1 MENLIEIKDLYKTYS
16 ENNGLFGAKKE
27 PVCALKGINLKIKKG
42 EILALVGESGCGKS
56 TLGNCILKL
65 LDATSGE
72 IFFKGENILNYNKK
86 QTKAFRKSAQMIF
99 QNPYS
104 SLNPKMK
111 IKEILEEP
119 LKIHKEKNIK
129 EKVLETIS
137 MCGLNP
143 NDLKKYPHEFS
154 GGQRQ
159 RVAIARALVLKPEF
173 IVADEPISALD
184 VSIAAQIINLLIELK
199 DKLNLTFLFISHDLN
214 IVKYISN
221 RIAILNRGI
230 IVEEG
235 LTDEIF
241 ENPKDD
247 YTKLLLGSI
256 PKINL

>member
-1 MENLIEIKDLYKTYS
+1 MENLIEIKNLYKTYS
-16 ENNGLFGAKKE
+16 DDTGFFSAKKE
-27 PVCALKGINLKIKKG
+27 PVHALKGINLEIKKG

-65 LDATSGE
+65 LDVTSGE
-72 IFFKGENILNYNKK
+72 ILFEGENILNYDKK
-86 QTKAFRKSAQMIF
+86 QTKAFRKQAQMIF

-119 LKIHKEKNIK
+119 LKIHGIKNKKET
-129 EKVLETIS
+129 VYETIKL
-137 MCGLNP
+137 CGLNQ

-159 RVAIARALVLKPEF
+159 RIAIARALVLKPKF

-184 VSIAAQIINLLIELK
+184 VSIAAQIINLFIELK
-199 DKLNLTFLFISHDLN
+199 NKLDLTFLFISHDLN
-214 IVKYISN
+214 IVKYISE
-221 RIAILNRGI
+221 RTAVLNKGK
-230 IVEEG
+230 IVEMG
-235 LTDEIF
+235 STDEIF
-241 ENPKDD
+241 KNPKDD

-256 PKINL
+256 PKVDF

>member
-1 MENLIEIKDLYKTYS
+1 MENLIEIKNLYKTYS
-16 ENNGLFGAKKE
+16 DDTGFFSAKKE
-27 PVCALKGINLKIKKG
+27 PVHALKGINLEIKKG

-65 LDATSGE
+65 LNVTSGE
-72 IFFKGENILNYNKK
+72 ILFEGENILNYDKK
-86 QTKAFRKSAQMIF
+86 QTKAFRKQAQMIF

-119 LKIHKEKNIK
+119 LKIHGIKNKKET
-129 EKVLETIS
+129 VYETIKF
-137 MCGLNP
+137 CGLNQ

-159 RVAIARALVLKPEF
+159 RIAIARALVLKPKF

-199 DKLNLTFLFISHDLN
+199 DKLDLTFLFISHDLN
-214 IVKYISN
+214 IVKYISE
-221 RIAILNRGI
+221 RTAVLNKGK
-230 IVEEG
+230 IVEMG
-235 LTDEIF
+235 STDEIF

-256 PKINL
+256 PKVDF

>member
-1 MENLIEIKDLYKTYS
+1 MENLIEIKNLYKTYS
-16 ENNGLFGAKKE
+16 DSTGLFSAKKE
-27 PVCALKGINLKIKKG
+27 PVHALKGINLEIKKG

-72 IFFKGENILNYNKK
+72 ILFEGENILNYDKK
-86 QTKAFRKSAQMIF
+86 QTKAFRRQAQMIF

-104 SLNPKMK
+104 SLNPKMR

-119 LKIHKEKNIK
+119 LLIHGIKNKKET
-129 EKVLETIS
+129 VLETIEL
-137 MCGLNP
+137 CGLNP
-143 NDLKKYPHEFS
+143 NDLKKYPHQFS

-159 RVAIARALVLKPEF
+159 RIAIARALVLRPKF

-199 DKLNLTFLFISHDLN
+199 DKLDLTFLFISHDLN
-214 IVKYISN
+214 IVKYISE
-221 RIAILNRGI
+221 RIAVLNKGT
-230 IVEEG
+230 IVEIG
-235 LTDEIF
+235 STDEIF
-241 ENPKDD
+241 ENPKDS

-256 PKINL
+256 PKVDI

>member
-1 MENLIEIKDLYKTYS
+1 MENLVEIKNLYKTYS
-16 ENNGLFGAKKE
+16 ENNGLFGKKRE
-27 PVCALKGINLKIKKG
+27 PVVALKGINLEIKKG

-65 LDATSGE
+65 LDVNSGE
-72 IFFKGENILNYNKK
+72 INFKGENILKYNKE
-86 QTKAFRKSAQMIF
+86 QTKIFRKSAQMIF

-119 LKIHKEKNIK
+119 LKIHKQKNIK
-129 EKVLETIS
+129 ERIFETIS
-137 MCGLNP
+137 MCGLNK

-159 RVAIARALVLKPEF
+159 RIAIARALILRPEF
-173 IVADEPISALD
+173 IIADEPISALD

-221 RIAILNRGI
+221 RIAILNRGV
-230 IVEEG
+230 IVEQGE
-235 LTDEIF
+235 TDEIF
-241 ENPKDD
+241 ENPKNS
-247 YTKLLLGSI
+247 YTKLLLASI
-256 PKINL
+256 PKINI

>member
-1 MENLIEIKDLYKTYS
+1 MENLIEVKNLYKTYN
-16 ENNGLFGAKKE
+16 ENNGVFGKKRE
-27 PVCALKGINLKIKKG
+27 PTVALKGINLEIKKG

-65 LDATSGE
+65 LNASSGE
-72 IFFKGENILNYNKK
+72 ILFKGENILKYNKR

-119 LKIHKEKNIK
+119 LKIHREKNIK
-129 EKVLETIS
+129 ERVLETIS
-137 MCGLNP
+137 MCGLNQ

-159 RVAIARALVLKPEF
+159 RVAIARALVLRPEF

-221 RIAILNRGI
+221 RIAILNRGV

-235 LTDEIF
+235 ETDEIF
-241 ENPKDD
+241 ENPKDS